1 MRRNYVP
8 ALVFVATA
16 SVLACRPVSSADV
29 AAQRAD
35 RAAFSGG
42 SATEVSRSCVVTGVE
57 TCFNAIDDNC
67 NGLVDEG
74 CGLKTGMIQL
84 LAAWDEA
91 SVDVD
96 LALELPSGA
105 VIDKSNRNRD
115 SFALDRDC
123 PKDGCSDQNEE
134 GIVFAGG
141 EPAAGEY
148 NLTVKLARPADL
160 TADGVNVHVGGRLGT
175 HSHAATVRLTVA
187 HPSEVLKFV
196 L

>member
-1 MRRNYVP
+1 MLRNYP
-8 ALVFVATA
+8 VFAFVMAA
-16 SVLACRPVSSADV
+16 SVLACRPASSAG
-29 AAQRAD
+29 AAADRAD

-42 SATEVSRSCVVTGVE
+42 PSAEISRSCVVTGVE

-74 CGLKTGMIQL
+74 CGIKTGMIQI

-105 VIDKSNRNRD
+105 VVDKSNRNRD
-115 SFALDRDC
+115 SFSLDRDC
-123 PKDGCSDQNEE
+123 PKDGCADQNEE

-148 NLTVKLARPADL
+148 AITVKLARPADL